1 MTDQFETFTGG
12 APISFANRLIGSES
26 FNELFRT
33 GMALVEET
41 ASYLDGPGRDASR
54 TLNRAGSLVYATES
68 MRLTTRLMQLASWLL
83 LQRAVNEGEMTTAQA
98 GQEKNKVNLAA
109 LSSATTGPGW
119 EELPNELKDLIAR
132 SVRLQTRVQQL
143 DKAMSAEPMPRP
155 ANTNPVNQQL
165 DRLAAAF
172 GA

>member
-1 MTDQFETFTGG
+1 MTDHFDTYTGD

-26 FNELFRT
+26 FNDLFRT
-33 GMALVEET
+33 GMGLVEET

-54 TLNRAGSLVYATES
+54 TLGRAGSLVYATES

-83 LQRAVNEGEMTTAQA
+83 LQRAVNEGEMSPSQA
-98 GQEKNKVNLAA
+98 GQEKNKVNLSA
-109 LSSATTGPGW
+109 LSSATNGPGW
-119 EELPNELKDLIAR
+119 DELPVELKDLIGR
-132 SVRLQTRVQQL
+132 SVHLQKRVQQL
-143 DKAMSAEPMPRP
+143 DKAMSPDAMPRP
-155 ANTNPVNQQL
+155 ANANPVSQQL